1 MEITIV
7 CVPFQVD
14 VARWG
19 CALGPQAFLDAGIA
33 EQIELCLSMS
43 WGLRFTIL
51 R

>member
-33 EQIELCLSMS
+33 EQIEARGHSI
-43 WGLRFTIL
+43 RKVV
-51 R
+51 